1 MQRSALVQH
10 LNSYLKTEEI
20 EDVSNNG
27 LQVEGA
33 AEVHRVAF
41 AVDGCHA
48 AIEAAIAAGAQML
61 IVHHGLF
68 WGRPLPLAGPH
79 RRRVK
84 ALLDADCSLYAVH
97 LPLDGHPEVG
107 NNVELARQLGL
118 KVMGSFSD
126 VGVEARAPSGLTLSV
141 LVEQIEAELRVR
153 PRVQG
158 CGPEIVRRV
167 AIMSGRVPREIAR
180 AAEAG
185 CDTLITGEPLHD
197 VYHDPAEY
205 GINVI
210 FAGHYATEKVGLQA
224 LARHLETT
232 FGLETTFIDL
242 PTGL

>member
-1 MQRSALVQH
+1 MQSRELLQY
-10 LNSYLKTEEI
+10 LKSYLKIGEI

-41 AVDGCHA
+41 AVDTCQA
-48 AIEAAIAAGAQML
+48 AIEAAIAADAQML

-68 WGRPLPLAGPH
+68 WGQPLPLVGPH

-126 VGVEARAPSGLTLSV
+126 VGVEAQAPSGLTLST

-153 PRVQG
+153 PLVHG
-158 CGPEIVRRV
+158 CGPEMVRRV

-180 AAEAG
+180 AAESG
-185 CDTLITGEPLHD
+185 CDTFITGEPLHD